1 MVTGRDD
8 ASDDGD
14 PVTGGEPGNL
24 AAHPLAGRA
33 GVVGRVVT
41 AFDPDGYVLVD
52 GLLVRALPAAGRPSV
67 GDEVE
72 LGLDRAGTLR
82 ARAFGLGRTAR

>member
-8 ASDDGD
+8 ASDGGD
-14 PVTGGEPGNL
+14 PVTGAEPGNL

-41 AFDPDGYVLVD
+41 ALDPDGYVLVD
-52 GLLVRALPAAGRPSV
+52 GLLVRAVPAAGRPSV

-72 LGLDRAGTLR
+72 LGLDPAGTLR
-82 ARAFGLGRTAR
+82 ARALGLGRIAP